1 MKAPAFWE
9 RQGWRSRALLP
20 VAAIYAAVSRALRRR
35 QTAYEAPIPVI
46 CVGNLTAGGAG
57 KTPTVIKI
65 IHLLQEAETVVH
77 AVSRGY
83 GGSEA
88 GPLVVEVGTH
98 EAAQVGDEPLLIAS
112 YAPTWIA
119 RDRAAGVKAAVKAGA
134 EVVIL
139 DDGFQNPS
147 VAKDLSFVVVDGGYG
162 FGNGR
167 GIPAGPMRE
176 GVEEGM
182 ARADALILIGEPS
195 NPWPD
200 MFHGKPVLR
209 TSFEARFSGIS
220 LDGARVLAFA
230 GIGRPEKFFETVR
243 QQGATIVDSEA
254 FPDHFAYNQ
263 PLIDRLMARAEAQDL
278 MIVTTEKDAVK
289 LPKGTLGKIWPL
301 PVDLV
306 FDDQSELESL
316 LSVFTTQSQY

>member
-1 MKAPAFWE
+1 M
-9 RQGWRSRALLP
+9 
-20 VAAIYAAVSRALRRR
+20 
-35 QTAYEAPIPVI
+35 
-46 CVGNLTAGGAG
+46 
-57 KTPTVIKI
+57 
-65 IHLLQEAETVVH
+65 
-77 AVSRGY
+77 
-83 GGSEA
+83 
-88 GPLVVEVGTH
+88 
-98 EAAQVGDEPLLIAS
+98 
-112 YAPTWIA
+112 
-119 RDRAAGVKAAVKAGA
+119 
-134 EVVIL
+134 
-139 DDGFQNPS
+139 
-147 VAKDLSFVVVDGGYG
+147 
-162 FGNGR
+162 
-167 GIPAGPMRE
+167 
-176 GVEEGM
+176 
-182 ARADALILIGEPS
+182 
-195 NPWPD
+195 
-200 MFHGKPVLR
+200 LR